1 MIWPNEMNTDRS
13 GTTKRS
19 WLKFIDLMTTDEH
32 TERWKWRG
40 GGRDDIEHHKQRDVH
55 VALRH
60 IHRYHSKI
68 SNHVIISV
76 SSVLKTIVVDSG
88 PDWEIEFSVFYCE
101 SNWPL
106 CVAYVNHHQMD
117 SWYLSLICFISFTI
131 RFSATACTCV
141 QVDSASTHTIF
152 KHLVVCSIVDKK
164 EWKRKPAVRPIEPMN
179 AIMWK
184 FACCW
189 TIISIFWFCI
199 VECIDNKWQPSNS
212 LNKTSALELVTTTQL
227 KSRNFPEPRHLS
239 IILWPVS
246 STVLVK
252 RIHTN
257 CNCMMRSGFFSR
269 LLCILSLSL
278 GCRLCRCH
286 EPRTH
291 QQINKTNSLPLNNRT
306 HPKCPLSMTVLYG
319 YWMLVA
325 VRTRFP
331 LGIFY
336 FSRYFYLFFSFFFY
350 FRSMHFSLVS
360 DVSLLSLCCFLLVS
374 IDVNWVCQ
382 SFARLFLQHYSFI
395 HVHLICDVKS
405 AHKSGRLP
413 VVFLVWH
420 KMPTKMYE
428 MMHCHVMPC
437 HATVWCSGISMTH
450 TLNSITPDIFDDL
463 IFISRLSFHWLCS
476 LSNAFSFVM
485 QYIENVVHIMAKMAG
500 I

>member
-19 WLKFIDLMTTDEH
+19 WLKFIDLMTTDKH

-257 CNCMMRSGFFSR
+257 CNCMMRSG
-269 LLCILSLSL
+269 
-278 GCRLCRCH
+278 
-286 EPRTH
+286 
-291 QQINKTNSLPLNNRT
+291 
-306 HPKCPLSMTVLYG
+306 
-319 YWMLVA
+319 
-325 VRTRFP
+325 
-331 LGIFY
+331 
-336 FSRYFYLFFSFFFY
+336 LFFS
-350 FRSMHFSLVS
+350 SSLYTQFVS
-360 DVSLLSLCCFLLVS
+360 WLSIVSVS
-374 IDVNWVCQ
+374 R
-382 SFARLFLQHYSFI
+382 A
-395 HVHLICDVKS
+395 
-405 AHKSGRLP
+405 
-413 VVFLVWH
+413 
-420 KMPTKMYE
+420 
-428 MMHCHVMPC
+428 
-437 HATVWCSGISMTH
+437 TH
-450 TLNSITPDIFDDL
+450 TPTNQQ
-463 IFISRLSFHWLCS
+463 
-476 LSNAFSFVM
+476 N
-485 QYIENVVHIMAKMAG
+485 
-500 I
+500 